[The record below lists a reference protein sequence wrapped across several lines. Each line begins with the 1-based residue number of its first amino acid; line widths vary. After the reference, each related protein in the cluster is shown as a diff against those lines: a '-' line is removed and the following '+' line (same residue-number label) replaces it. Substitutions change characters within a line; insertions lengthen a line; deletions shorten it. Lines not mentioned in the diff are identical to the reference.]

1 MTARVLIVDDSRTV
15 RAVLRRV
22 LEAASGIEVVGE
34 ASDGAQAVEL
44 TVRLTPDA
52 VVMDLDL
59 PLMDGCAATEQI
71 MTRQPTPVVVV
82 TSKVQ
87 RDQMGPAFDVMKH
100 GAVAVF
106 AKPSVPDQWAEL
118 GKHLPETLRHVARRP
133 VLRRPAA
140 PVDAVEEAPRQLRY
154 LLIGASTGGPGAVRL
169 VLHELMPRLRLGVAV
184 VQHISAG
191 FETGLADWL
200 AGELDSDVGIAR
212 EGQTLGRGQVRIAPA
227 GSHLR
232 LTGGGVLSLDRET
245 APIAGHRPAV
255 DVLFQSAV
263 EVAPREVAAIL
274 LTGMGSDG
282 ARGMLALRQAGALTL
297 GQEESSC
304 AVFGMPRVA
313 FDLGATDTLLAPAE
327 IGTLLARAQL
337 EEQV

>member
-1 MTARVLIVDDSRTV
+1 MSVRVLIVDDSVTV

-34 ASDGAQAVEL
+34 AADGARAVEL
-44 TVRLTPDA
+44 TVSLGPDA

-59 PLMDGCAATEQI
+59 PVMDGCAATEQI
-71 MTRQPTPVVVV
+71 MARQPTPVVVV

-106 AKPSVPDQWAEL
+106 AKPSIPDQWADL
-118 GKHLPETLRHVARRP
+118 GEHLPETLRHVARRQATRP
-133 VLRRPAA
+133 SAAPAA
-140 PVDAVEEAPRQLRY
+140 EVDTLPRRLRY

-169 VLHELMPRLRLGVAV
+169 VLHELMPRLRLGVVV

-200 AGELDSDVGIAR
+200 AGELDADVGIAR
-212 EGQTLGRGQVRIAPA
+212 DGQVLGPGQVRIAPA

-232 LTGGGVLSLDRET
+232 LTPGGVLSLDNET

-255 DVLFQSAV
+255 EVLFRSAV
-263 EVAPREVAAIL
+263 GLIPREVAAVL

-282 ARGMLALRQAGALTL
+282 ANGMLALRRAGALTV
-297 GQEESSC
+297 GQDENSC

-327 IGTLLARAQL
+327 IGRLLARAQV
-337 EEQV
+337 EESS